1 LDAIS
6 REIVIGG
13 AIRYWGCEWTCR
25 ILTEREK
32 FGADRGIK
40 GDWGCATDVIL
51 GVEVVTE
58 GLGVLV
64 RETEVNGAF
73 LELVGEVS
81 EVGVVEIHVLMNVS
95 EAESGSGRIRRL
107 RTVEQLCK

>member
-40 GDWGCATDVIL
+40 GDWGCAADVIL

-81 EVGVVEIHVLMNVS
+81 EVGVVEIHVSRTIVQMRRKSWRRV
-95 EAESGSGRIRRL
+95 GSDYWYLG
-107 RTVEQLCK
+107 